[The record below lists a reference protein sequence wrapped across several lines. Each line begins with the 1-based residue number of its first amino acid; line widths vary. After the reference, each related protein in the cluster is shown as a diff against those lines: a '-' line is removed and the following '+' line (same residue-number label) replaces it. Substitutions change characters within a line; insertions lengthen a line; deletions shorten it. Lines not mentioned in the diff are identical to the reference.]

1 MVNSFS
7 EFKFYQA
14 FRIPVEKADGLRFI
28 IETEDQMGKTESID
42 DGSLVDISVGGLGFS
57 TEIRLSVGVE
67 LRISLQFKKMYLDL
81 TGRVV
86 RAFSNTIVDNEVVYG
101 VELDEDQKI
110 ARFLEQ
116 YVSSFS
122 SERLREC
129 LVDSLLEKPYTSIAE
144 GFETFSLLLSL
155 FKDISRFGNNRDF
168 VESIVEE
175 VVRVMDATRST
186 IFLINTDTNEL
197 EALTAVG
204 VEAKVLK
211 FDYRL
216 GIAGSVFTTGVA
228 LNINTTQD
236 KSRFNEHFDNITGFE
251 TRSII
256 CHPIHNREDKIIGVI
271 EVLNKRNKD
280 RFSIEDEKT
289 MKVLTLIFS
298 SVFHDYNPVSEKS
311 QIRRFSSPYDREQ
324 ALVGETPQINSLRN
338 TVVKLKDLESP
349 VLVSG
354 EKGVGKS
361 LYCQI
366 LHSEG
371 ARGLKHVEILDC
383 SEEDPKYLE
392 QHLMGKDFK
401 NNKLLICQGG
411 TLVLKEVSSMPL
423 DLQRGFFQILKD
435 RLIPQLKLSLDV
447 RVLATT
453 SKEIGELVEQRLFDK
468 DFYHFL
474 SKAYISIIPLR
485 RRPDDIVSLTDY
497 FLRKECKRQGLLLK
511 SFSKEA
517 LEKLVDYEWPGNI
530 SELKTCVER
539 AVLYNP
545 KSHVITEED
554 MGSLSAPLYD
564 DSTRSR
570 VFGELPFVGD
580 PHILLK
586 DRIAIVEREMIL
598 MEIKR
603 NNDNKSKAAKEMGI
617 SREAL
622 RKKLILSGQVL
633 SELEEKQKGREELDY
648 PNLKSPKKAV
658 A

>member
-28 IETEDQMGKTESID
+28 IEIEDQIGKTKSID

-81 TGRVV
+81 TGRIV

-155 FKDISRFGNNRDF
+155 FKDISRFGDNKEF
-168 VESIVEE
+168 VASIVEE

-186 IFLINTDTNEL
+186 IFLINTETNEL

-236 KSRFNEHFDNITGFE
+236 KSRFNENFDNITGFE

-298 SVFHDYNPVSEKS
+298 SIFHDYNPVSEKS
-311 QIRRFSSPYDREQ
+311 QIRNFSSPYDREK
-324 ALVGETPQINSLRN
+324 ALVGETNQINSLRN
-338 TVVKLKDLESP
+338 TIVKLKDLESP

-354 EKGVGKS
+354 EKGVGKN

-371 ARGLKHVEILDC
+371 ARGLKHVEVLDC

-392 QHLMGKDFK
+392 QHLLGKDFK

-423 DLQRGFFQILKD
+423 DLQRGFFQILKN

-447 RVLATT
+447 RILATT
-453 SKEIGELVEQRLFDK
+453 SKEIGELVEKRLFDK

-485 RRPDDIVSLTDY
+485 RRSDDIVSLTDY

-511 SFSKEA
+511 SFSKKA
-517 LEKLVDYEWPGNI
+517 LDKLVDYEWPGNI

-545 KSHVITEED
+545 KSHIITEED

-622 RKKLILSGQVL
+622 RKKLILSSQVL
-633 SELEEKQKGREELDY
+633 GDLEEKQKVKEKVDY
-648 PNLKSPKKAV
+648 QDLKSPKKAV